1 MQTESDSGED
11 HVMNSIAKMN
21 EILQRRHQLPF
32 GTGHDSPGA
41 VDEGYAEVDDPVMNS
56 IDKMKKILNRRFSLP
71 TFEEESRSPT
81 NQQDIMLGELFFRK
95 VIFLIFVIIFI
106 HIFCVLAGEQTAG
119 EQTDNVNQNDSN
131 DSISLE
137 KQSSDHLQRS
147 QEYKENIPPQPV
159 PWYAVSMKK
168 PVSFKATGRRSSHN

>member
-1 MQTESDSGED
+1 MQTESESGED

-56 IDKMKKILNRRFSLP
+56 IHKMRKILNRRFSLP
-71 TFEEESRSPT
+71 TFAEDSQSPT
-81 NQQDIMLGELFFRK
+81 NQQDIMLGELFTRRM
-95 VIFLIFVIIFI
+95 IFLIFVIIFI
-106 HIFCVLAGEQTAG
+106 HIFCVLAGEQT
-119 EQTDNVNQNDSN
+119 DNDIQNDSN

-137 KQSSDHLQRS
+137 QQSSDHLQRS
-147 QEYKENIPPQPV
+147 HEDKENIPPQPV
-159 PWYAVSMKK
+159 PWYAGVMKK
-168 PVSFKATGRRSSHN
+168 PVSFKTIGRLKC